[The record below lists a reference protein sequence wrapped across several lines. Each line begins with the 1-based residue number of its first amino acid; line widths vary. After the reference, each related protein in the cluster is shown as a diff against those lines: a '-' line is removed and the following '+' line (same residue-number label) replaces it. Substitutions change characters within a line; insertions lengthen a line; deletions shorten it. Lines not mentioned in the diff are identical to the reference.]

1 MILISHRGNINGK
14 NPFEREWGIS
24 ANELAEQ
31 EGVSPE
37 AIHMRVRNF
46 GTPWQRRKRP
56 NLFEK
61 VYGKTIPELC
71 RELNLH
77 PTTLQ
82 GRHYTFGS
90 VYAEPERYRKV
101 RNGFCEEILKK
112 YDGIGLTGPINNN
125 NRILTQSFVSRKH
138 MEIFGFYF
146 PEELINWGIDDWY
159 NYVYQ
164 PNYFYPL
171 KNHFC
176 SNDGGA
182 PRYDI
187 DGDPEFMNDY
197 QRNVYNLRK
206 KA

>member
-1 MILISHRGNINGK
+1 MHLGTRKIEGK
-14 NPFEREWGIS
+14 NPFERQWGIS

-82 GRHYTFGS
+82 GRYYTYGC
-90 VYAEPERYRKV
+90 VYAEPPTHRKI

-112 YDGIGLTGPINNN
+112 YDERSWLMPQHPDYEAFYAE
-125 NRILTQSFVSRKH
+125 RPQH
-138 MEIFGFYF
+138 EI
-146 PEELINWGIDDWY
+146 
-159 NYVYQ
+159 
-164 PNYFYPL
+164 
-171 KNHFC
+171 
-176 SNDGGA
+176 
-182 PRYDI
+182 
-187 DGDPEFMNDY
+187 
-197 QRNVYNLRK
+197 K
-206 KA
+206 KRS